1 MNKSVLKRVKL
12 LEDKLNINRQRR
24 TALVVYDPDICPQSE
39 IPPIDADIV
48 LCLPDNGHRMPG
60 DIPMPPNGYLI
71 KYV

>member
-1 MNKSVLKRVKL
+1 MNKSVLKRVKQ

-24 TALVVYDPDICPQSE
+24 TALVIYDPDICPQSE

-48 LCLPDNGHRMPG
+48 LCLPDNGFRMPG
-60 DIPMPPNGYLI
+60 DIPIPPKGYLI